1 MKRLQFTK
9 FQIAVHLGAL
19 VPLALLVWDAYNNN
33 LTVNPI
39 QAATFRT
46 GKTAL
51 VLLALSLACTPL
63 NSVLGFRQALKV
75 RRPLGL
81 YAFMYATIHFF
92 IFIGVDYG
100 FSLALIYEA
109 IFEKPYALV
118 GFTAFLLLLPLAL
131 TSTKGWMKRLGRW
144 WTNLHRL
151 VYVAAG
157 LVILHFVWLVKS
169 DVREPLL
176 FGLGIAALLSLR
188 IPAVRR
194 YVSSLRQRVGGQ
206 RRRAMRAQAAQ
217 AETPAD
223 AARPAKSVSVSP
235 NQ

>member
-1 MKRLQFTK
+1 MKRFQFTK
-9 FQIAVHLGAL
+9 FQIAVHLGSL
-19 VPLALLVWDAYNNN
+19 VPLALLIWDALHDN

-63 NSVLGFRQALKV
+63 NSVFGFRQALKV

-81 YAFMYATIHFF
+81 YAFMYATLHFF
-92 IFIGVDYG
+92 IFVGVDYG
-100 FSLALIYEA
+100 LNLSLIYDA

-118 GFTAFLLLLPLAL
+118 GFAAFLLLIPLAI
-131 TSTKGWMKRLGRW
+131 TSTKGWMKRLGRLW
-144 WTNLHRL
+144 AQIHKL
-151 VYVAAG
+151 VYVIAG

-169 DVREPLL
+169 DIREPLL

-188 IPAVRR
+188 LPRVRK
-194 YVSSLRQRVGGQ
+194 YVSSLRQRIMGL
-206 RRRAMRAQAAQ
+206 RRRPAQTERGRADVV
-217 AETPAD
+217 TNGG
-223 AARPAKSVSVSP
+223 S
-235 NQ
+235 